1 MPVMRDTLRALLR
14 PYGLEEL
21 ADAAV
26 SRFTDGM
33 PTGAELEL
41 WLEEQP
47 IVQREFSAVFERRQR
62 GLPPVSISDVVAY
75 RQRAGELAAYYDL
88 PPGFIDPN
96 RLILEDVSINELG
109 ERVQAATDI
118 IMNRPDVTTQLT
130 QLYGLSAGDAI
141 AFALDPE
148 TGLAAVQRR
157 FASARVAAQATRQG
171 FGELTAQEAEGL
183 TGIGVDESQAEQGFA
198 TLGRFA
204 QVTGRLEG
212 DADPGMSREAQ
223 LGVVAGQQGAQSQLQ
238 RRQRGRQSVFE
249 ESGSSGVQGD
259 GVLGAGTAR

>member
-26 SRFTDGM
+26 NRFTDGM
-33 PTGAELEL
+33 PTGSELEL

-47 IVQREFSAVFERRQR
+47 IVQREFSAVFERRSR

-96 RLILEDVSINELG
+96 RLIVEDVSINELG
-109 ERVQAATDI
+109 ERVQTAADVI
-118 IMNRPDVTTQLT
+118 QNRPDVVQQMTTI
-130 QLYGLSAGDAI
+130 YGLSAGDAI
-141 AFALDPE
+141 AFALDPD

-157 FASARVAAQATRQG
+157 FAAARVATQATRQAG
-171 FGELTAQEAEGL
+171 LQLTAGEAEGL
-183 TGIGVDESQAEQGFA
+183 VGQGVDEGAADQGFA
-198 TLGRFA
+198 TLGRFS

-223 LGVVAGQQGAQSQLQ
+223 LGIVAGQQASQAQLQ

-249 ESGSSGVQGD
+249 ESGSASVNAD
-259 GVLGAGTAR
+259 GVLSAGRAT

>member
-26 SRFTDGM
+26 NRFTDGM
-33 PTGAELEL
+33 PTGSELEL

-88 PPGFIDPN
+88 PPGFVDPN
-96 RLILEDVSINELG
+96 RLIVEDVSINELG
-109 ERVQAATDI
+109 ERVQTAADVVL
-118 IMNRPDVTTQLT
+118 NRPDVTGQLT

-157 FASARVAAQATRQG
+157 FSSARVAAQSTRQG
-171 FGELTAQEAEGL
+171 FGQLTATEAEGL
-183 TGIGVDESQAEQGFA
+183 VGLGVDETQAEQGFA
-198 TLGRFA
+198 TLGRFS

-212 DADPGMSREAQ
+212 DADPGMSREGM
-223 LGVVAGQQGAQSQLQ
+223 LGVVAGQQAAQSELQ
-238 RRQRGRQSVFE
+238 RRQRGRQSVFDE
-249 ESGSSGVQGD
+249 SSGAGAAGD
-259 GVLGAGTAR
+259 GVLSAGTAR